1 MLPNLFTIFNRD
13 YPAGAII
20 NDEECPYVIAHF
32 KMNEEKR
39 GNVFKIVW
47 FLVIIGGIQTWFNWL
62 TLKAN
67 LTNFCESIIVSD
79 SL

>member
-47 FLVIIGGIQTWFNWL
+47 FLVIIGGIQT
-62 TLKAN
+62 
-67 LTNFCESIIVSD
+67 
-79 SL
+79 

>member
-1 MLPNLFTIFNRD
+1 MLSDDILFNLVYLSLLASDLFTIFNRD

-47 FLVIIGGIQTWFNWL
+47 FLVIIGGIQT
-62 TLKAN
+62 
-67 LTNFCESIIVSD
+67 
-79 SL
+79 